1 MSKKIAAGMLCPV
14 LLLTGCQLPFQ
25 KDEGDGSGYLFT
37 YTLTE
42 NPDSLDPQ
50 IAKNEAAFMVLRN
63 MMQGLV
69 EEQPDGTITYGVSS
83 FYSVTEDGLRYTFTL
98 RDDSYWYHDE
108 NRNEAIDE
116 GETWNVTAEDFVFAF
131 QRMFRE
137 ETKSPYREMFRCLAG
152 AEEIISGKAEPDA
165 LGVYAE
171 NKNTLVFELA
181 EPCADFLSL
190 LSLPA
195 AMPCNEAF
203 FEQTSGRY
211 GLDEES
217 VISNNGFYLRRW
229 LYDPYGSD
237 NLIYLQ
243 ENSANNTVQK
253 VYPSDVTFLI
263 RNSQEAAEE
272 AFAAGKADILAT
284 PYYKAEYSDAE
295 SFTVSSWKS
304 ATLGLLLNP
313 DWEAFQNQKIR
324 TALSMAIPRS
334 MFTGETGGDVEGAYG
349 IVPPETRLGT
359 ARYSSY
365 LSEPAIRDTANEDA
379 LALFQEGLSELG
391 VTSLPSADI
400 LMCENMAATED
411 LYEIVQMWQ
420 SLFGFYV
427 GIKTVPESEYNK
439 HLAEQDYVITL
450 CSISGKRNNAAS
462 VLETFRTGENDF
474 GFSVKALDTLL
485 AEVTSARDYRELAD
499 LCIQAE
505 QIILDEAIFIPVFYK
520 NSYLVHSTRNHD
532 ITYDP
537 YSGEIQFRS
546 AKYYEN

>member
-1 MSKKIAAGMLCPV
+1 MSKKIAAGMLCPE

-25 KDEGDGSGYLFT
+25 RDKGDGSGYLFT

-50 IAKNEAAFMVLRN
+50 IANNEAAFMVLRN

-98 RDDSYWYHDE
+98 RDDSYWYYDE

-116 GETWNVTAEDFVFAF
+116 GETWRVTADDFVFAF

-137 ETKSPYREMFRCLAG
+137 ETRSPYRSMFRCLTG
-152 AEEIISGKAEPDA
+152 AEDIIKGKAEPDT
-165 LGVYAE
+165 LGVYAHSE
-171 NKNTLVFELA
+171 NTVVFELA

-190 LSLPA
+190 LCLPA
-195 AMPCNEAF
+195 AMPCNENF

-217 VISNNGFYLRRW
+217 VISNSSFYLRRW

-253 VYPSDVTFLI
+253 VSPSDVTFLI
-263 RNSQEAAEE
+263 RSSQNAAEE
-272 AFAAGKADILAT
+272 AFANGKSDILAT
-284 PYYKAEYSDAE
+284 PYYKQEYSDTE
-295 SFTVSSWKS
+295 TYTVTSWQS
-304 ATLGLLLNP
+304 ATLGLVLNS
-313 DWEAFQNQKIR
+313 DWDAFKNEKIR
-324 TALSMAIPRS
+324 KALSMAIPRS
-334 MFTGETGGDVEGAYG
+334 MFTSETGGDVEGAYG

-359 ARYSSY
+359 ASYSSY
-365 LSEPAIRDTANEDA
+365 LSAPAISEATNEEA
-379 LALFQEGLSELG
+379 LTLFQEGLQELG
-391 VTSLPSADI
+391 VTALPSADI
-400 LMCENMAATED
+400 LICENMVSTDD

-420 SLFGFYV
+420 SLFGFYA
-427 GIKTVPESEYNK
+427 GIKTVSESEYK
-439 HLAEQDYVITL
+439 ECLAEKDYVITL
-450 CSISGKRNNAAS
+450 CSITGARNNAAS
-462 VLETFRTGENDF
+462 VLDTFCTGNNAF
-474 GFSVKALDTLL
+474 GYSNKKLDTLL
-485 AEVTSARDYRELAD
+485 TSASLTRDYKELAD

-505 QIILDEAIFIPVFYK
+505 QMILNDALFIPVFYK
-520 NSYLVHSTRNHD
+520 NQYLIHSTRNED
-532 ITYDP
+532 ISYDP
-537 YSGEIQFRS
+537 YSGTIQFRS
-546 AKYYEN
+546 AKYFE